1 MDKKILPIFYQQLTS
16 FPFIE
21 KDFDALTE
29 YELIQALFEKI
40 NECVDLINQFDTDV
54 SDFATKELVNSL
66 YAELN
71 TKIDNQ
77 INGVISYSDD
87 QNYKLELRMN
97 NKFENLENEI
107 ENIQMGKIQDV
118 NNPVEYG
125 VIDIND
131 LTKLLNEKLRY
142 YNNTTISG
150 IDSVVYNNGYIVEL
164 IDDTINSED
173 LPNLCESLE
182 ITGLFHYGLYYE
194 DYQVVCNCLNIDY
207 YNNLILKR
215 FGA

>member
-87 QNYKLELRMN
+87 QNYKLELRMS

-131 LTKLLNEKLRY
+131 LTELLNEKLRY
-142 YNNTTISG
+142 YNNSTIRG
-150 IDSVVYNNGYIVEL
+150 IDSVVYNNGYAVEQ
-164 IDDTINSED
+164 IDVIFDSED
-173 LPNLCESLE
+173 LQTLSESLGIIGLFNPNL
-182 ITGLFHYGLYYE
+182 YY
-194 DYQVVCNCLNIDY
+194 DGNQVVCNCLNIDY
-207 YNNLILKR
+207 YNNLILKK

>member
-16 FPFIE
+16 FLFIE

-87 QNYKLELRMN
+87 QNYKLELRMS

-107 ENIQMGKIQDV
+107 KNIQMGKIQDV

-142 YNNTTISG
+142 YNNSTIRG
-150 IDSVVYNNGYIVEL
+150 IDSVVYNNGYAVEQ
-164 IDDTINSED
+164 IDVIFDSED
-173 LPNLCESLE
+173 LQTLSESLGIIGLFNPNL
-182 ITGLFHYGLYYE
+182 YY
-194 DYQVVCNCLNIDY
+194 DGNQVVCNCLNIDY
-207 YNNLILKR
+207 YNNLILKK

>member
-87 QNYKLELRMN
+87 QNYKLELRMA

-142 YNNTTISG
+142 YNNSTIRG
-150 IDSVVYNNGYIVEL
+150 IDSVVYNNGYAVEQVDA
-164 IDDTINSED
+164 IFDSED
-173 LPNLCESLE
+173 LQTLSESLGIIGLFNPNL
-182 ITGLFHYGLYYE
+182 YY
-194 DYQVVCNCLNIDY
+194 DGNQVVCNCLNIDY
-207 YNNLILKR
+207 YNNLILKK